1 MAGADKLINLNKQQ
15 GVTLVELMI
24 AVGIL
29 GILAAVVLPS
39 YQQHVIT
46 SSRTAATACLAEY
59 AQFMER
65 NYTTNMSYNPTSFTL
80 PTLQCSTDL
89 SKRYAFSISN
99 LAARTFTLSAAP
111 KSLQNDSAC
120 GTLTLNQAGRKG
132 AAGGFAAA
140 TVEKCW

>member
-65 NYTTNMSYNPTSFTL
+65 NYTTNMSYNSF
-80 PTLQCSTDL
+80 
-89 SKRYAFSISN
+89 K
-99 LAARTFTLSAAP
+99 FT
-111 KSLQNDSAC
+111 
-120 GTLTLNQAGRKG
+120 
-132 AAGGFAAA
+132 
-140 TVEKCW
+140 